1 MTVRYQRHPGV
12 RVTSLDN
19 EGVALHLDT
28 HRYFTLNATGL
39 TLLEVLA
46 EPRTIEE
53 LAAALV
59 ARYDVEEPEAAA
71 TARAFIAQCVE
82 RGVVVTGTP

>member
-1 MTVRYQRHPGV
+1 VTVRYQRHPGV
-12 RVTSLDN
+12 RVTALES

-39 TLLEVLA
+39 TLLEALA
-46 EPRTIEE
+46 EPRTIDE

-59 ARYDVEEPEAAA
+59 TRYDVDEPEAAA
-71 TARAFIAQCVE
+71 TVRAFIEQCVE
-82 RGVVVTGTP
+82 RGVVVTRAP